1 GVVEGRNSTRPPA
14 TLRGTETVLLVED
27 QAQVRA
33 VAAEI
38 LQKHGYRVIAA
49 QNAGEALLL
58 CETHRGTIHLL
69 LTDVV
74 MPRMSGAELARRLA
88 STRPNMRVLCM
99 SGYTDDSVVR
109 HGALESGIAFLQKP
123 FTPESLTRR
132 VREVLDEKR

>member
-1 GVVEGRNSTRPPA
+1 VVEGRNSTRPPA